1 MDYTLIR
8 SSRRTL
14 AIQIDRSGTLIV
26 RAPRLYPVYL
36 IERFIESKKSWIQK
50 HIEKAEDRKQKTEQK
65 EYSEA
70 EVHEM
75 KKRLMEYLRVRV
87 PELWEWRWLPKYTSI
102 KITKSERRW
111 WSCSGKNWLCFSY
124 RLAEWLNIPPLV
136 GEARWGISTVPPPT
150 PPKRGREFIDAVI
163 VHELAHLR
171 EKHHQPKFWNLVYSM
186 MPEYESIMR
195 EKKIDW

>member
-87 PELWEWRWLPKYTSI
+87 PELWE
-102 KITKSERRW
+102 
-111 WSCSGKNWLCFSY
+111 
-124 RLAEWLNIPPLV
+124 
-136 GEARWGISTVPPPT
+136 
-150 PPKRGREFIDAVI
+150 
-163 VHELAHLR
+163 
-171 EKHHQPKFWNLVYSM
+171 
-186 MPEYESIMR
+186 
-195 EKKIDW
+195 